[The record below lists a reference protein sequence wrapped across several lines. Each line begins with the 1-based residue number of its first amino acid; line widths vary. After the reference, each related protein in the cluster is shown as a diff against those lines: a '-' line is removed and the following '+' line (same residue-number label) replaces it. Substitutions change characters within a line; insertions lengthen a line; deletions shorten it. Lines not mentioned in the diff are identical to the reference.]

1 MTMSVRSSSITSTP
15 ICSPVMEGVE
25 VIRQTANAAA
35 TTSART
41 STPRNTARDLPM
53 SVEPRGRSASYL
65 PGGGVGGGDP
75 ASDLGSFMPTRV
87 SGVAVGGGPGAR
99 DGGATIEWW
108 ADADARPLVASVAPA
123 SNRIDFQERQV

>member
-1 MTMSVRSSSITSTP
+1 M
-15 ICSPVMEGVE
+15 
-25 VIRQTANAAA
+25 
-35 TTSART
+35 
-41 STPRNTARDLPM
+41 DLPM

-65 PGGGVGGGDP
+65 PGGGVGGGEPAADLGAAMPTSVSGGGVGGGDP
-75 ASDLGSFMPTRV
+75 ASDLGSFMPTGV